1 MNLDMARV
9 YPYARH
15 ISVASVG
22 LVWGG
27 AGQAVGGGAGQAVA
41 STSFNQW
48 YHICVCT
55 VSMHVY
61 VVQTFESGLQE
72 HEAGGTD

>member
-1 MNLDMARV
+1 MARV

-22 LVWGG
+22 LVW
-27 AGQAVGGGAGQAVA
+27 GGAGQAVA